1 MKERF
6 KMFRRKGGMFYAR
19 DTVTLGKQSLGTTD
33 RVEASRLLA
42 AKNQAVEQPSLN
54 KGMAKVYLSAA
65 SPEFTSRTWTD
76 VMEKYV
82 TSGAESSKARKQ
94 RAFRSRPFVG
104 LHKLKLIDT
113 SAEHLYAVL
122 EHRQAGNST
131 HHYLR
136 RLHNFALH
144 LGWLLAP
151 VMAEAAWPTVH
162 SKKFCAVTEEE
173 HARIVEKETNTERRL
188 YYQMLWETGGSQSD
202 IAHLSSDRIDRDNE
216 VIQFQRQKLAHRGT
230 GGASCLRIG
239 PRLHNIL
246 NQLPQE
252 GDLFPKIK
260 LEDPK
265 HRAAEFRRRCRTLKI
280 ESRTLHSYRYAWA
293 QRARVAGMPERDAM
307 NHLGHKSRAI
317 HVAYAAAATVTVLPL
332 EFYETERQKK
342 IVRFDEQNELAQV
355 PLVASLPNREG
366 PANKVWQTA

>member
-1 MKERF
+1 VKERF
-6 KMFRRKGGMFYAR
+6 KMFRRKGGIYYAR
-19 DTVTLGKQSLGTTD
+19 DTVTLGKQSLGTSD
-33 RVEASRLLA
+33 RVQATRLVG

-65 SPEFTSRTWTD
+65 SPEFAARTWND

-82 TSGAESSKARKQ
+82 TSGADSSKARKD
-94 RAFRSRPFVG
+94 RAFRSRPYVA

-113 SAEHLYAVL
+113 SAEHLFAVL
-122 EHRQAGNST
+122 EHQKAGNST

-151 VMAEAAWPTVH
+151 VMAEAAWPAVH
-162 SKKFCAVTEEE
+162 SKKFIAVTEEE
-173 HARIVEKETNTERRL
+173 HQRIITKEGNVERRL
-188 YYQMLWETGGSQSD
+188 FYQMLWETGGSQTD
-202 IAHLSSDRIDRDNE
+202 IAHLSWNRIDRE
-216 VIQFQRQKLAHRGT
+216 TQVIQFQRQKLANRRS

-239 PRLHNIL
+239 PRLQGVL
-246 NQLPQE
+246 DQLPQQ

-280 ESRTLHSYRYAWA
+280 EGRTLHSYRYSWA
-293 QRARVAGMPERDAM
+293 QRARMAGMPERDAM
-307 NHLGHKSRAI
+307 NHLGHKFRAI
-317 HVAYAAAATVTVLPL
+317 HIEYAAAATVTVLPL
-332 EFYETERQKK
+332 EFYEEERQKK
-342 IVRFDEQNELAQV
+342 ILRFDQQTDAAR
-355 PLVASLPNREG
+355 PLV
-366 PANKVWQTA
+366 PAVVAMAK

>member
-19 DTVTLGKQSLGTTD
+19 DTATRSKESLGTKD
-33 RVEASRLLA
+33 REQASRLVA
-42 AKNQAVEQPSLN
+42 AKNQAQEQPALN
-54 KGMAKVYLSAA
+54 KGMAKVYLAAA
-65 SPEFTSRTWTD
+65 SPEFALRTWTD

-82 TSGAESSKARKQ
+82 TSGAESSKDRKE
-94 RAFRSRPFVG
+94 RAFRSRPYVG

-113 SAEHLYAVL
+113 AAEHLFAVL
-122 EHRQAGNST
+122 EHQKAGNST

-151 VMAEAAWPTVH
+151 VMAEAAWPAIH
-162 SKKFCAVTEEE
+162 SKKFCAVTEDE
-173 HARIVEKETNTERRL
+173 HLRIIAKETNLERRL
-188 YYQMLWETGGSQSD
+188 YYQTLWETGGSQSD
-202 IAHLSSDRIDRDNE
+202 IAHLSWDRIDRENE

-230 GGASCLRIG
+230 GGMTCMRIG
-239 PRLHNIL
+239 PRLQGVL
-246 NQLPQE
+246 DQLPRE

-280 ESRTLHSYRYAWA
+280 EGRTLHSYRYAWA

-332 EFYETERQKK
+332 EFYEAERQKK
-342 IVRFDEQNELAQV
+342 IIRFDQQAEAAHVPIADVGQLAQ
-355 PLVASLPNREG
+355 SG
-366 PANKVWQTA
+366 